1 MCKLTY
7 EIVRRIVISETS
19 WYIIPVAI
27 TIANQSFHRNLHV
40 YYKCFLPSDRNMAC
54 VRYENKNTSVIFI
67 STHKLGKKYNG
78 IFKANFSCTNEINIS
93 ILLHHWVCSLID
105 NTHEYHRGCLT
116 LPRPSCLAGWRSV
129 RISRATAP
137 SSSTELN
144 LRVSKCGFDWSL
156 IVLKSNFYR
165 LTQSDNDI
173 ILLSVSIDHD
183 LNWCARV

>member
-105 NTHEYHRGCLT
+105 NTHAYDRGCLPCRVRVASQVGDQCEYPERRP
-116 LPRPSCLAGWRSV
+116 LPHLLNSIYEV
-129 RISRATAP
+129 R
-137 SSSTELN
+137 N
-144 LRVSKCGFDWSL
+144 VVL
-156 IVLKSNFYR
+156 IEAWLSWN
-165 LTQSDNDI
+165 QI
-173 ILLSVSIDHD
+173 ITCKHKVIMI
-183 LNWCARV
+183 